1 MNEETQTITD
11 DASDNYEAVAY
22 LEKDKAERFS
32 EFLKYS
38 GIMDV
43 NIVAMKFFSKRIR
56 NKEMR

>member
-38 GIMDV
+38 EINSV
-43 NIVAMKFFSKRIR
+43 IIKCFVCKYSLHYAVS
-56 NKEMR
+56 